1 MFPHGAQK
9 LLGWFG
15 GRGFFGT
22 IDLFHQ
28 IGFSTIVAILVTL
41 GEFFGGLGL
50 LVGFL
55 TRVAAGGI
63 GIIMLGAIFL
73 VHWQFGFFMNWAGQ
87 PVREGFEYHILAMG
101 LVLAIMI
108 LGGGKWSI
116 DRTLTE
122 N

>member
-1 MFPHGAQK
+1 MFAHGAQK

-22 IDLFHQ
+22 IELFHQ
-28 IGFSTIVAILVTL
+28 LGFPTVVAILVTI

-55 TRVAAGGI
+55 SRVAAGGI
-63 GIIMLGAIFL
+63 GVIMLGAMLL
-73 VHWQFGFFMNWAGQ
+73 VNRHNGFFMNWAGQ
-87 PVREGFEYHILAMG
+87 PVREGFEYHILAIG
-101 LVLAIMI
+101 LAVAILI
-108 LGGGKWSI
+108 LGGGKWSL
-116 DRTLTE
+116 DRTLAE